1 METTAQVKSNLK
13 ELRLSSIVEN
23 IDMRVKEAIKT
34 KMSYI
39 DLLLIITQ
47 DELERRRHNK
57 KELAIKRSQ
66 LGRCKNIIEFDFDF
80 NPGINRQKIMSLM
93 TCEFINK
100 KENIIFAG
108 PTGVGKTFLAKAI
121 GLEACCKGYKVLFTR
136 TAKMLDHIFSG
147 KADNSYHKII
157 DGYIKPDILIL
168 DDWGMQPFAGN
179 MLNILNEIISERYEK
194 GSMIITSNRPI
205 ENWDELFNEPV
216 ISSALLDRLFHNTH
230 KVIMKGKSYRRST
243 NKL

>member
-1 METTAQVKSNLK
+1 METTSQVKSNLK

-23 IDMRVKEAIKT
+23 IDMRVNEAIKT

-39 DLLLIITQ
+39 DLMLIITQ
-47 DELERRRHNK
+47 DELEKRRHTK

-66 LGRCKNIIEFDFDF
+66 LGNCKNIVEFDFDF
-80 NPGINRQKIMSLM
+80 NPGINRQKIMSLI
-93 TCEFINK
+93 TCEFISK

-147 KADNSYHKII
+147 KADNSYQKKL
-157 DGYIKPDILIL
+157 DSYIKQDLLIL
-168 DDWGMQPFAGN
+168 DDWGMQSFAGN
-179 MLNILNEIISERYEK
+179 MLNILNEIISEKYEK
-194 GSMIITSNRPI
+194 GSIIITSNRPI

-216 ISSALLDRLFHNTH
+216 ISSALLDRLFHNSH
-230 KVIMKGKSYRRST
+230 KVIIKGKSFRRST